1 MLMTNLNH
9 VESADNHKKIL
20 EENENVMICCGRMGP
35 MCLPVY
41 DIMDELQEEYKNVKF
56 YDMDFDGPDAHVIK
70 NAPECAGFMGLPFT
84 MYYKNGKV
92 VKATTSIQDMDQ
104 VTSILDEY
112 FEKSEYQHSK
122 VAD

>member
-1 MLMTNLNH
+1 MLMTNLEH
-9 VESADNHKKIL
+9 VESADLHKKVL

-41 DIMDELQEEYKNVKF
+41 DIMEEIQDKYKNVKF
-56 YDMDFDGPDAHVIK
+56 YDMDFDGPEAHVIK

-92 VKATTSIQDMDQ
+92 VNATTSIQNMDQ
-104 VTSILDEY
+104 VVLILDQQLGKPE
-112 FEKSEYQHSK
+112 
-122 VAD
+122 

>member
-1 MLMTNLNH
+1 MLMTSLNH
-9 VESADNHKKIL
+9 VESADNHKKVL

-41 DIMDELQEEYKNVKF
+41 DIMDELQDKYKNVKF
-56 YDMDFDGPDAHVIK
+56 FDMDFDSPDAHVIR

-92 VKATTSIQDMDQ
+92 VQATTSIQNMDQ
-104 VTSILDEY
+104 LVSILDEK
-112 FEKSEYQHSK
+112 FEKPE
-122 VAD
+122 